1 MTGEILFENM
11 SAVPLKESRHTL
23 LWAKGW
29 SKIPYLFLSLSSHFG
44 GEKSL
49 HSRSVPYWNF
59 RPMTY
64 QALVLGFIGEI

>member
-1 MTGEILFENM
+1 MTGYILFENM
-11 SAVPLKESRHTL
+11 SAVPLKEFRRTL

-29 SKIPYLFLSLSSHFG
+29 IKIPYLLLSPSSHF

-59 RPMTY
+59 RPMAY
-64 QALVLGFIGEI
+64 QGLALRFIGEI